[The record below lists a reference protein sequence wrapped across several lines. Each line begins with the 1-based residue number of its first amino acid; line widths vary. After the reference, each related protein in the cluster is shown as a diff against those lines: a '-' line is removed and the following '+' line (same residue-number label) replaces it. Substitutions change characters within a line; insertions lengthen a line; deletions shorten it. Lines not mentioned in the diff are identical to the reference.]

1 MIRLLLTLLLLATP
15 ALADTLN
22 TELADAGKSV
32 TTKFMQPGQR
42 FYHSA
47 TGTVS
52 LDAAIGTDK
61 CRTGL
66 DIWFNPDFDGTN
78 VTATY
83 TLFSCPRFTAS
94 ADYASECLPL
104 NFSPEGGEAD
114 TNVMTV
120 DPYSL
125 HIWNARVGF
134 FGATITAGTDTAQAM
149 IWCVP

>member
-1 MIRLLLTLLLLATP
+1 MIRILLTLLLLTAP
-15 ALADTLN
+15 ALADNLN
-22 TELADAGKSV
+22 TQLEDAGKEV

-42 FYHSA
+42 FYHFA

-52 LDAAIGTDK
+52 LDNAIGTDK

-83 TLFSCPRFTAS
+83 TLFSCPRSTAS

-114 TNVMTV
+114 TNIMMA

-125 HIWNARVGF
+125 HLWNARVGF
-134 FGATITAGTDTAQAM
+134 FGARFSAAPDS
-149 IWCVP
+149 